1 MTARIRAA
9 TVVAALAVAGVV
21 LSAAPVAAHPLG
33 NFTVNRYS
41 GLVVAAGELR
51 VHHVLDLA
59 EIPALQAEPDVDT
72 NGDGSFSPAELN
84 AYAASTCRR
93 SATAMTAT
101 LNGRTLP
108 MAVETGSA
116 QQRPG
121 QGGLSTLRVECELRA
136 PLPALAPGDQL
147 NFRDAAADDRLG
159 WREITAR
166 GDGVTLTAADVP
178 ESSRSGE
185 LTAYPQDL
193 LDSPL
198 DQRAATLG
206 LRPGGPRL
214 TEQESSAGGEVSRG
228 GGLTAA
234 FTALAGSAERSGAWW
249 SLLLILLSVVVGA
262 THALAPGHGK
272 TVMAFY
278 LAGRDRS
285 ASAALTVGATV
296 TATHTAGVLVLGLIV
311 SASATFA
318 PASAYPWLTAASGA
332 LIAVVGL
339 VLLRDAR
346 RAWARRRAEETVKM
360 SAAAQQPVTTTV
372 GHGHDHP
379 GQGDH
384 GHDHDGHQHNDHQ
397 HSHSHGGG
405 RPHTHGPTT
414 SRSGLIAIGV
424 AGGLLPSPT
433 AVVVL
438 LGAVGLG
445 RPWFGVLLVLAF
457 GLGMAATLT
466 AAGLLVLR
474 TRRHLER
481 RRRTSGLPG
490 PLAVALDRLPVLTG
504 SVVLVVGVVLT
515 VRGLTGALGG

>member
-1 MTARIRAA
+1 
-9 TVVAALAVAGVV
+9 VVAALAVAGVV

-59 EIPALQAEPDVDT
+59 EIPALQAEPDVDS
-72 NGDGSFSPAELN
+72 NDDASFSPAEL
-84 AYAASTCRR
+84 ATYAASTCRR
-93 SATAMTAT
+93 SASAMTAT
-101 LNGRTLP
+101 VNGRAVP
-108 MAVETGSA
+108 MTVERSTA
-116 QQRPG
+116 ERLPG
-121 QGGLSTLRVECELRA
+121 QGGLSTLRIECELRA
-136 PLPALAPGDQL
+136 DLPALSPGDRL
-147 NFRDAAADDRLG
+147 EFRDAAADDRLG

-178 ESSRSGE
+178 EQSRSDE
-185 LTAYPQDL
+185 LTAYPEDL

-198 DQRAATLG
+198 DQRAATLE

-214 TEQESSAGGEVSRG
+214 TEQDGPSAGEASRG

-285 ASAALTVGATV
+285 ARAALTVGATV

-318 PASAYPWLTAASGA
+318 PASAYPWLTAASGV

-346 RAWARRRAEETVKM
+346 RSRARRRAAA
-360 SAAAQQPVTTTV
+360 SAADPSQQPVTTAV
-372 GHGHDHP
+372 GHGHR
-379 GQGDH
+379 H
-384 GHDHDGHQHNDHQ
+384 GHDHDHGHGPGHNHGPGHDHG
-397 HSHSHGGG
+397 HGTADGHSHGHGH
-405 RPHTHGPTT
+405 PHGPEA

-474 TRRHLER
+474 TRRHLEQ
-481 RRRTSGLPG
+481 RRRTRGLPG
-490 PLAVALDRLPVLTG
+490 PLAAALDRLPVLTG
-504 SVVLVVGVVLT
+504 TVVFVVGVVLT